1 MVVLSFTSELIK
13 ALAWPATAIV
23 IVVLL
28 RKPIVE
34 LIPLLR
40 RLKYK
45 ELELEF
51 TQEVSELKAE
61 VEAIA
66 KEKGEE
72 APSIAST
79 SSDLLNLIP
88 ISTRAAIME
97 AWLEV
102 ESASV
107 AVASSFWCQSSN
119 DTFRNIPNLGEYLLQ
134 CNVIDE
140 KQLSVFNKLRQ
151 QEIKLPMHK
160 AWISVK
166 AMRGRM
172 FNLPLILQNILE
184 THSASAI

>member
-1 MVVLSFTSELIK
+1 MDVLTFISELIK
-13 ALAWPATAIV
+13 AVAWPATAIV
-23 IVVLL
+23 LVVLL

-40 RLKYK
+40 KLKYK
-45 ELELEF
+45 EIELEF
-51 TQEVSELKAE
+51 AQEVYELKAE

-79 SSDLLNLIP
+79 SSNLLNLVTF
-88 ISTRAAIME
+88 STRAAIME

-107 AVASSFWCQSSN
+107 TVASSFWGGPPN
-119 DTFRNIPNLGEYLLQ
+119 ETFRNMPRLGEYLLQ
-134 CNVIDE
+134 CKVIDE

-151 QEIKLPMHK
+151 LRNKAAHAQELDLSEND
-160 AWISVK
+160 ARSYVQ
-166 AMRGRM
+166 
-172 FNLPLILQNILE
+172 L
-184 THSASAI
+184 ASDLAKHIREA